1 MNKKCLT
8 NTQWKKKDLLQLYE
22 LFYDLNSSSTLN
34 NTMPLLDC
42 TKKEWKET
50 KTTKK
55 KKKNKN
61 ENNNYI

>member
-1 MNKKCLT
+1 MFNKYAM
-8 NTQWKKKDLLQLYE
+8 KKKDSLQLYE
-22 LFYDLNSSSTLN
+22 LFYDLNSSLTLN

-55 KKKNKN
+55 KKNKNKN
-61 ENNNYI
+61 KNNNYI